1 MRGNISG
8 YSWVVSSGT
17 YWFLSVTVELKRNEL
32 APEEGTHERISCFTQ
47 KHFILRKQRRVQKEN
62 CTFWITEPAITF
74 SSLGFC
80 FKTFFSHYWHKTH
93 SYQYCI
99 QSWCLL
105 EDLFAFD
112 QAIILSS
119 LKVSVRYCKSYL
131 TLICFCPSQTGLKAS
146 FFCFFVQSLQWSFC
160 LLYLAKVTF
169 SFLAW
174 I

>member
-1 MRGNISG
+1 MRGNVSG
-8 YSWVVSSGT
+8 YCWVVSSRT
-17 YWFLSVTVELKRNEL
+17 YRFPSVTVELKRNEL
-32 APEEGTHERISCFTQ
+32 ALERGIHERVSCFTQ
-47 KHFILRKQRRVQKEN
+47 KHFILWKQRRVQKEN

-74 SSLGFC
+74 RSLGFC
-80 FKTFFSHYWHKTH
+80 FKTIFPYYWHKTH

-112 QAIILSS
+112 QVIILAP
-119 LKVSVRYCKSYL
+119 LKVSIRCHKTSL
-131 TLICFCPSQTGLKAS
+131 TFICFCPSQTGLTAS
-146 FFCFFVQSLQWSFC
+146 FFSFFVQSLQWSFC